1 MKLIRKLVYSNR
13 LYVKMVASLL
23 PDHIV
28 KTDLMS
34 HWELLPLPGIIKQ
47 DYKYALQG
55 VLIKNTE
62 GEQ

>member
-13 LYVKMVASLL
+13 LYVKIIASLL

-34 HWELLPLPGIIKQ
+34 HWNLCFPAWHHKIG
-47 DYKYALQG
+47 YKYALQG